1 MFKRQL
7 IAKIAVPMIEGSR
20 LGTTNKH
27 VNQVQ
32 ELVQHQYKHKNNLLL
47 CYWCL
52 CHRI

>member
-7 IAKIAVPMIEGSR
+7 IAKIAVPMIEVSR

-32 ELVQHQYKHKNNLLL
+32 ELVQH
-47 CYWCL
+47 
-52 CHRI
+52 